1 MAKENKL
8 IKFES
13 VAEIFEYLNNKYIT
27 WRVLTENEHI
37 LALEKGEYR
46 NKSLEFEVVNK
57 DTGLFL
63 VEIK

>member
-1 MAKENKL
+1 MAKENQL
-8 IKFES
+8 IKFDT
-13 VAEIFEYLNNKYIT
+13 VQEIFDYLDCKYIA

-46 NKSLEFEVVNK
+46 NKNYEFEVVNK

-63 VEIK
+63 VEVK